1 MCAIY
6 KTSNCKRCSFEE
18 HFVDK
23 IMSFIRTLT
32 SKYQITFCKF
42 KQTYK
47 KRKARIKDNWL
58 KSISTMCK
66 LLVSISNV
74 RYCIRNTSFS
84 IRNKI
89 VPRKQ
94 IKMRFPKD
102 AALKLRDQAPSKP
115 KIYHVSYL
123 NKIQSWLN
131 WRFKIVL
138 QNFLSQGI
146 LLRWCGT
153 PILQKFALLLDF

>member
-1 MCAIY
+1 M
-6 KTSNCKRCSFEE
+6 
-18 HFVDK
+18 
-23 IMSFIRTLT
+23 
-32 SKYQITFCKF
+32 
-42 KQTYK
+42 
-47 KRKARIKDNWL
+47 

-131 WRFKIVL
+131 WRCKIFL
-138 QNFLSQGI
+138 QNFLFQGI

-153 PILQKFALLLDF
+153 PILQNLRLISSLWSRLTILTLVMTWNHTITWLLTT